1 MYRSRKYSWYSD
13 RCGVAHC
20 YTKYGGLIGLYGCGS
35 GDIAETLTVAESI
48 ARVLTI
54 IMFHKSVAV
63 YIKPLKRN
71 SFKTNVMVVLG
82 DSQNSD
88 GVGVISCLLKLCKIC
103 RDVLGCTGA
112 VAVDLTVPYLVVSS

>member
-20 YTKYGGLIGLYGCGS
+20 YTKYGCLVGLYVCGS
-35 GDIAETLTVAESI
+35 GDIAETLAVAESI

-82 DSQNSD
+82 DGD
-88 GVGVISCLLKLCKIC
+88 DRVCF
-103 RDVLGCTGA
+103 
-112 VAVDLTVPYLVVSS
+112 

>member
-1 MYRSRKYSWYSD
+1 M
-13 RCGVAHC
+13 
-20 YTKYGGLIGLYGCGS
+20 
-35 GDIAETLTVAESI
+35 AESI

-82 DSQNSD
+82 GSQNSD

-103 RDVLGCTGA
+103 RDVLGCTGT
-112 VAVDLTVPYLVVSS
+112 VAVDLAVPYLVVSS